1 VYFLNPLKILLFGSG
16 ERAVHCV
23 DALLQEPLFH
33 VVGIV
38 LEPGM
43 ENDVFAKHVAHT
55 AVQSLKTFYP
65 ASFKPG
71 SDGMMSDGMQM
82 LEQLNP
88 DLAVLCVYEKIV
100 SSSFLN
106 FFRQRKGCINLHG
119 GKVPEYRGSSVL
131 RWQIIDGAKT
141 GAFTILEVDEQMDT
155 SFILGEYQYPITET
169 TTIQEL
175 IALEHTVFPKLLVET
190 IKSIHNG
197 TVQKRPQQGTA
208 CYWHKRKEEDRHI
221 VWEMMHADA
230 VLRLIRAEGHPY
242 PGAFCFVDVAN
253 GKNAKKLRVGE
264 ASHTTDQLYKG
275 TPGRVARSFKDGS
288 VVVIAKDKGILIKKA
303 GFDGE
308 PSVSAG
314 DILNFRMQLC

>member
-1 VYFLNPLKILLFGSG
+1 MYFLNPLKILLFGSG
-16 ERAVHCV
+16 ERAVHCG

-33 VVGIV
+33 VVGVV

-43 ENDVFAKHVAHT
+43 ENDIFAKHAS
-55 AVQSLKTFYP
+55 AQSLNTFYP

-71 SDGMMSDGMQM
+71 SDGMQM

-88 DLAVLCVYEKIV
+88 DLVVLCVYEKIV
-100 SSSFLN
+100 SAGFLN
-106 FFRQRKGCINLHG
+106 FFRHRRGCINLHG

-169 TTIQEL
+169 TTISDL
-175 IALEHTVFPKLLVET
+175 IKLEHTIFPKLLVET
-190 IKSIHNG
+190 VKSIHDG
-197 TVQKRPQQGTA
+197 TVKKRPQQGTA

-221 VWEMMHADA
+221 AWETMTADA
-230 VLRLIRAEGHPY
+230 VLRLIRAEGSPY
-242 PGAFCFVDVAN
+242 SGAFCFVDAVD
-253 GKNAKKLRVGE
+253 GKNEKKLRIWE
-264 ASHTTDQLYKG
+264 ASRTMDQLYKG

-288 VVVIAKDKGILIKKA
+288 VVVIAKDKGILIKKVS
-303 GFDGE
+303 FDGE
-308 PSVSAG
+308 PVESVVDASTV
-314 DILNFRMQLC
+314 LNFRMQLH